1 MPPNNTQELG
11 TIGFKS
17 RIPGFGVKEKSSRVW
32 LNGRKQIDGAENVFW
47 RVHDGLYDLTGF
59 IKNHPGGSQWLELT
73 QGTDITEAFE
83 AHHLSEKPEK
93 LLEKFYIKDAIT
105 ERVSPYTFKR
115 DGFYRTLKKRVGIIL
130 KDTPKIPITISKF
143 YADSLLILTFLTS
156 LLACNFGNYFLVGL
170 SGFFLATVI
179 ISAHN
184 YFHQADNFRMFY
196 FQLGFQSV
204 KEWRVSHALSH
215 HLFPNTIIDMEM
227 YIFEPLATYFPKNK
241 SFLKRYLPWLVSP
254 LIWCLVFH
262 GSFFLRLRE
271 FFKYNKKEFNISYLI
286 PFSLPIFLVT
296 FSNQPVITCFYFW
309 TCIILSGSFIFAI
322 IGINAAHHAPDIF
335 HDGDAARNE
344 KDFGIAQ
351 LDAVMDRE
359 EILGSH
365 LWTLTTFGQ
374 HALHHLFPTIDHGL
388 LKFIYPVF
396 EETMNEF
403 GVGLRLSNSFKLM
416 KGQFRQIAKVEPNL
430 IPPGFDLIKNK

>member
-1 MPPNNTQELG
+1 MVEWMDEKCLNAITKRLLGPPPNTYTYTKRLAEMIAVDMGDKIPLIITRPMVG
-11 TIGFKS
+11 RKGILKS
-17 RIPGFGVKEKSSRVW
+17 RIVDGDSVPEVIPVDFAINNVICCGYERAKTK
-32 LNGRKQIDGAENVFW
+32 KQIDGAENVFW
-47 RVHDGLYDLTGF
+47 RV
-59 IKNHPGGSQWLELT
+59 
-73 QGTDITEAFE
+73 
-83 AHHLSEKPEK
+83 
-93 LLEKFYIKDAIT
+93 
-105 ERVSPYTFKR
+105 
-115 DGFYRTLKKRVGIIL
+115 
-130 KDTPKIPITISKF
+130 
-143 YADSLLILTFLTS
+143 
-156 LLACNFGNYFLVGL
+156 
-170 SGFFLATVI
+170 
-179 ISAHN
+179 SAHN
-184 YFHQADNFRMFY
+184 YFHLADNFRMFY

-227 YIFEPLATYFPKNK
+227 HIFEPLATYFPKIK
-241 SFLKRYLPWLVSP
+241 SFLKRYLP
-254 LIWCLVFH
+254 C
-262 GSFFLRLRE
+262 FFLRLRE
-271 FFKYNKKEFNISYLI
+271 FFKYNKKEFNISDLI

-309 TCIILSGSFIFAI
+309 TCIILSDSFIFAT
-322 IGINAAHHAPDIF
+322 IGTNAAHHAPDIF
-335 HDGDAARNE
+335 HDGDAARDE

-351 LDAVMDRE
+351 LDAVIDRE

-388 LKFIYPVF
+388 LKFIYQVF

-430 IPPGFDLIKNK
+430 IPPGLDLIKNK